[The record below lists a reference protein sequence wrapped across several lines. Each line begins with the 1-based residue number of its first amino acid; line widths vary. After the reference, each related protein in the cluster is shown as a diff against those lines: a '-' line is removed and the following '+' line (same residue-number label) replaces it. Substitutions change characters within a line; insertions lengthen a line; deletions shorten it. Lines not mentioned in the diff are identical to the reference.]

1 MPSNTSETGIR
12 TYSFEEDGSERVT
25 KYTDAVGNYGT
36 LSYEIVVTGKPEE
49 FESANIQ
56 KVSIIGYEGDTVIS
70 NTEVWTDQ
78 DLYGVPVKT
87 VSDGNKVVL
96 LGDYDARVLK
106 AQTYTTYRDQ
116 EHMQPIIQH
125 AEYNENGTMASQIGA
140 DGVRTEYQY
149 RVDEEGRLTQQA
161 TSIKSY
167 QDDVLLNWKEYSYDE
182 KGNLLSETTAVKST
196 STADNR
202 TTTYTYN
209 ERGLKTSQ
217 TEWNGK
223 VTSYSYDKFGT

>member
-1 MPSNTSETGIR
+1 MYKRQVETNAEDVDTDSSTTSTKTIEESYTYQDSDINGFTVKMPSNTAETGIR
-12 TYSFEEDGSERVT
+12 TYSFEEDGTERVT

-125 AEYNENGTMASQIGA
+125 AEYKDVYKRQI
-140 DGVRTEYQY
+140 
-149 RVDEEGRLTQQA
+149 
-161 TSIKSY
+161 
-167 QDDVLLNWKEYSYDE
+167 
-182 KGNLLSETTAVKST
+182 
-196 STADNR
+196 
-202 TTTYTYN
+202 
-209 ERGLKTSQ
+209 
-217 TEWNGK
+217 
-223 VTSYSYDKFGT
+223 